1 MNAKHRRAHDKLAAL
16 PGVRAVRRP
25 VRPDQDGA
33 DDQFDLYYVR
43 AGRKSP
49 HPLVVIPGGPGAA
62 SVALYRGFRRRAAAE
77 GLDVIMVEH
86 RGVGMSRHD
95 DRGADLPPEALTI
108 DQVVD
113 DVAAVLDDAGGRQ
126 GGRLRHVLRHL
137 SGRRVRRTP
146 PGQGARDGARLTRAV
161 RAGHRCGPRGDPSA
175 CSGTATTPRPPIW
188 RRRCDGSSA
197 TTCCRRGHPA
207 GDGLIRLR
215 RAHAA
220 AAPAGPASGRQ
231 GLAVVRHGPRHPTAC
246 WSARR
251 RTGTSPTWWVASRYR
266 ELNYG
271 ATPDGKPFDPAVAYR
286 EVAHRHNRIRSRT
299 VRSGQPTCRTSP
311 GLLW

>member
-1 MNAKHRRAHDKLAAL
+1 MPGSPARRTLQFARCLGSGLARSGGRFVPRLYRTRARWGTMKVMTMNAKRRRAHDKLAAL

-33 DDQFDLYYVR
+33 ADQFDLYYVR

-113 DVAAVLDDAGGRQ
+113 DVAAVLDDAAGRQ

-137 SGRRVRRTP
+137 SGRRSSAYATRTGCTRWCSTHPCFPRRTSMRS
-146 PGQGARDGARLTRAV
+146 ARRPVG
-161 RAGHRCGPRGDPSA
+161 
-175 CSGTATTPRPPIW
+175 CSGTATTPRPQTW

-197 TTCCRRGHPA
+197 TTCCRRQPPSWRWPCTASPGPRCCGASWTCFWPA
-207 GDGLIRLR
+207 GAGC
-215 RAHAA
+215 
-220 AAPAGPASGRQ
+220 GPAW
-231 GLAVVRHGPRHPTAC
+231 PTPPDCC
-246 WSARR
+246 WSGRR
-251 RTGTSPTWWVASRYR
+251 RTDTSPTWWVAS
-266 ELNYG
+266 
-271 ATPDGKPFDPAVAYR
+271 ATA
-286 EVAHRHNRIRSRT
+286 S
-299 VRSGQPTCRTSP
+299 
-311 GLLW
+311 